1 VPRRAQLRRSAA
13 HSCGVFPRDIPRYDN
28 FMIVCVPLLTAGYIT
43 PPA

>member
-1 VPRRAQLRRSAA
+1 LRRPAA